1 MNSQSLD
8 SAMEWLNQR
17 ISRDTELNSALF
29 ARLHAEQLEKGLRH
43 GPRPIGSFLRP
54 LVLSRTK
61 YEAVTRAAE
70 TLAGAFERLAEHA
83 LRDETLLAE
92 LELTER
98 EARLARID
106 PGYRRLCATSRL
118 DAYLS
123 DSGFKFLEYN
133 AESPA
138 GLVDQMLLEDIF
150 FGLPHM
156 REFLGRHA
164 LWRPRPHVRLLR
176 ALVDVYRDWGGTK
189 ERPQIAIIDWKGV
202 STESE
207 FYVLKDYFESEG
219 YPTIIADPHD
229 LDYNGETLTTSGFP
243 VDIFYKRVI
252 IHEFLEKFDDE
263 HPLLLAY
270 RDRKVCMANSFR
282 PKVVHKKLGFAVLS
296 DSRYEYLFTP
306 EQVTTIR
313 RHIPWTRRVRD
324 GATIFDGVKH
334 DMMTLLRRER
344 ERLVLKP
351 NDDYGG
357 EGVRVGWA
365 TDEQA
370 WDKACAHALEHP
382 FVVQE
387 LAPVRKET
395 MPTFTDQLEWQE
407 MIIDFDPFL
416 FLNEA
421 EGGIVRLSSS
431 PLSNVS
437 SGGGVT
443 SLLVLED
450 A

>member
-8 SAMEWLNQR
+8 SAVEWLNQR
-17 ISRDTELNSALF
+17 ISRDTELNADLF
-29 ARLHAEQLEKGLRH
+29 ARLHAEQMEKGLRH

-54 LVLSRTK
+54 LMLERTK
-61 YEAVTRAAE
+61 YDAVARAAE
-70 TLAGAFERLAEHA
+70 TVARAFERLVEQA
-83 LRDETLLAE
+83 LQDKGLLAE

-98 EARLARID
+98 EARLARVD
-106 PGYRRLCATSRL
+106 PGYRQLCVTSRL
-118 DAYLS
+118 DTYLS

-138 GLVDQMLLEDIF
+138 GIVDQTLLENIF
-150 FGLPHM
+150 FSLPHM
-156 REFLGRHA
+156 REFLDRYT
-164 LWRPRPHVRLLR
+164 LWRPRPHERLLS
-176 ALVDVYRDWGGTK
+176 ALVAAYRDWGGAK
-189 ERPQIAIIDWKGV
+189 ERPQIGIIDWKGV

-207 FYVLKDYFESEG
+207 FYVLRDYFESEG
-219 YPTIIADPHD
+219 HPTIIADPHD
-229 LDYNGETLTTSGFP
+229 LAYDGESLTVGGFR

-270 RDRKVCMANSFR
+270 RDHKVCMANSFR
-282 PKVVHKKLGFAVLS
+282 TKIAHKKLGFAVLS
-296 DSRYEYLFTP
+296 DPRYEYIFTP
-306 EQVTTIR
+306 EQLTAIHQ
-313 RHIPWTRRVRD
+313 HIPWTRRVRD
-324 GATIFDGVKH
+324 GMTVFDENEH

-365 TDEQA
+365 TDERE
-370 WDKACAHALEHP
+370 WDEACAHALERP

-395 MPTFTDQLEWQE
+395 MPTFTDRLEWQE

-421 EGGIVRLSSS
+421 EGGIVRLSTS